1 MTEENR
7 GIVISG
13 GTVNIGALA
22 QGSHA
27 KASNRQVVNAGPDED
42 LRALIRDLLTAL
54 REHDAE
60 LTDAPAASEAARELE
75 QAQPDRSRIRA
86 LLDRITA
93 TAGPIADIAAAV
105 AAVRSAI

>member
-1 MTEENR
+1 MTEDSR
-7 GIVISG
+7 GVVISG

-27 KASNRQVVNAGPDED
+27 QASNRQVVNAGPDEE
-42 LRALIRDLLTAL
+42 LRGQIRDLLAAL
-54 REHDAE
+54 REHGGELADAS
-60 LTDAPAASEAARELE
+60 AVAEAAGELE
-75 QAQPDRSRIRA
+75 QAQPDRSRIHA

-93 TAGPIADIAAAV
+93 AAGPVAGIAAAV

>member
-1 MTEENR
+1 MTEESG

-27 KASNRQVVNAGPDED
+27 KASNRQVINAAQDEG
-42 LRALIRDLLTAL
+42 LHELIGDLLAVL
-54 REHDAE
+54 REHDGE
-60 LTDAPAASEAARELE
+60 LADAPAVQSAAGELE
-75 QAQPDRSRIRA
+75 QAQPDRSRVRA

-93 TAGPIADIAAAV
+93 AAGPITDIAAAV
-105 AAVRSAI
+105 AAVRQAV